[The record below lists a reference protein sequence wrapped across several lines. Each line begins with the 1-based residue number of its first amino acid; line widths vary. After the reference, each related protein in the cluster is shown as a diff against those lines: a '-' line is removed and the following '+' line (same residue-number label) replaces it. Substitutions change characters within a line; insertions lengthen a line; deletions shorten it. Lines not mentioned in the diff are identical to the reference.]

1 MSTMYERIE
10 QLCKDN
16 LITITEMCRELKI
29 GRSSLSELGRGRSK
43 KLNATS
49 TVKIANYFSVSP
61 EYLADG
67 IPESVQKHFIPEP
80 QREEIKSSARATV
93 NDLSKDLRERIEA
106 QITVYECL
114 FSRSYQSQGYDSRHV
129 CFEDYVAMMLN
140 QNRQEQLIPSDVFS
154 ALVSVYGQKEGIEEG
169 KSYAIIS
176 NVQVVSKPTFALS
189 ESEKQHIKKYRS
201 LDHYGRKA
209 VDSLMDIELER
220 CSVVVELPRLITLP
234 MADLPASAG
243 TGQWLD
249 ENTHF
254 EDIDV
259 IDTPQARTANIIIK
273 VSGDSM
279 EPLYHDGDALLVQR
293 KAEVEQGEIGV
304 FIIDGCGYIK
314 KLGHNELIS
323 VNPEYDNIVL
333 TSDNAAVCFGKVVGL
348 AQFPK

>member
-1 MSTMYERIE
+1 MRR
-10 QLCKDN
+10 K
-16 LITITEMCRELKI
+16 
-29 GRSSLSELGRGRSK
+29 
-43 KLNATS
+43 A
-49 TVKIANYFSVSP
+49 
-61 EYLADG
+61 
-67 IPESVQKHFIPEP
+67 
-80 QREEIKSSARATV
+80 
-93 NDLSKDLRERIEA
+93 
-106 QITVYECL
+106 
-114 FSRSYQSQGYDSRHV
+114 
-129 CFEDYVAMMLN
+129 
-140 QNRQEQLIPSDVFS
+140 
-154 ALVSVYGQKEGIEEG
+154 
-169 KSYAIIS
+169 
-176 NVQVVSKPTFALS
+176 
-189 ESEKQHIKKYRS
+189 HIKKYRS

-209 VDSLMDIELER
+209 VDSLIDIELER

-249 ENTHF
+249 EDGHF

-259 IDTPQARTANIIIK
+259 IDTPQARMANIIIK

-279 EPLYHDGDALLVQR
+279 EPLFHDGDALLVQR

>member
-1 MSTMYERIE
+1 MTFGNRLKQARENKGYNQKQFADRLGVTPTRLNYWE
-10 QLCKDN
+10 KDKREPDVAIIKQIAQILDVSSDWLIGNN
-16 LITITEMCRELKI
+16 LINVDIT
-29 GRSSLSELGRGRSK
+29 LS
-43 KLNATS
+43 
-49 TVKIANYFSVSP
+49 AN
-61 EYLADG
+61 
-67 IPESVQKHFIPEP
+67 
-80 QREEIKSSARATV
+80 
-93 NDLSKDLRERIEA
+93 
-106 QITVYECL
+106 
-114 FSRSYQSQGYDSRHV
+114 
-129 CFEDYVAMMLN
+129 
-140 QNRQEQLIPSDVFS
+140 
-154 ALVSVYGQKEGIEEG
+154 
-169 KSYAIIS
+169 
-176 NVQVVSKPTFALS
+176 
-189 ESEKQHIKKYRS
+189 EKQHIKKYRS

-249 ENTHF
+249 ENGHF

-323 VNPEYDNIVL
+323 VNPEYDNITL

>member
-1 MSTMYERIE
+1 MTFGNRLKQARENKGYNQKQFAERLGVTPTRLNYWE
-10 QLCKDN
+10 KDKREPDVAIIKQIAQILEVSSDWLIGNN
-16 LITITEMCRELKI
+16 LINVDIT
-29 GRSSLSELGRGRSK
+29 LS
-43 KLNATS
+43 
-49 TVKIANYFSVSP
+49 AN
-61 EYLADG
+61 
-67 IPESVQKHFIPEP
+67 
-80 QREEIKSSARATV
+80 
-93 NDLSKDLRERIEA
+93 
-106 QITVYECL
+106 
-114 FSRSYQSQGYDSRHV
+114 
-129 CFEDYVAMMLN
+129 
-140 QNRQEQLIPSDVFS
+140 
-154 ALVSVYGQKEGIEEG
+154 
-169 KSYAIIS
+169 
-176 NVQVVSKPTFALS
+176 
-189 ESEKQHIKKYRS
+189 EKQHIKKYRS

-249 ENTHF
+249 ENAHF

-259 IDTPQARTANIIIK
+259 IETPQSKKANIIIK

-293 KAEVEQGEIGV
+293 QDRMEQGEIGV

-323 VNPEYDNIVL
+323 VNPEYNNITL

>member
-1 MSTMYERIE
+1 MTFGNRLKQARENKGYNQKQFAERLGVTPTRLNYWE
-10 QLCKDN
+10 KDKREPDVAIIKQIAQILDVSSDWLIGNN
-16 LITITEMCRELKI
+16 LINVDIT
-29 GRSSLSELGRGRSK
+29 LS
-43 KLNATS
+43 
-49 TVKIANYFSVSP
+49 AN
-61 EYLADG
+61 
-67 IPESVQKHFIPEP
+67 
-80 QREEIKSSARATV
+80 
-93 NDLSKDLRERIEA
+93 
-106 QITVYECL
+106 
-114 FSRSYQSQGYDSRHV
+114 
-129 CFEDYVAMMLN
+129 
-140 QNRQEQLIPSDVFS
+140 
-154 ALVSVYGQKEGIEEG
+154 
-169 KSYAIIS
+169 
-176 NVQVVSKPTFALS
+176 
-189 ESEKQHIKKYRS
+189 EKQHIKKYRS

-209 VDSLMDIELER
+209 VDSLIDIELER

-249 ENTHF
+249 EDGHF

-279 EPLYHDGDALLVQR
+279 EPLYHDGDAILVQR

-323 VNPEYDNIVL
+323 VNPEYNNITL
-333 TSDNAAVCFGKVVGL
+333 TPDNAAVCFGKVVGL

>member
-1 MSTMYERIE
+1 MTFGNRLKQARENKGYNQKQFAERLGVTPTRLNYWEKDKREPDVAIIKQIAQILE
-10 QLCKDN
+10 VSSDWLIGDN
-16 LITITEMCRELKI
+16 LINVDIT
-29 GRSSLSELGRGRSK
+29 LS
-43 KLNATS
+43 
-49 TVKIANYFSVSP
+49 AN
-61 EYLADG
+61 
-67 IPESVQKHFIPEP
+67 
-80 QREEIKSSARATV
+80 
-93 NDLSKDLRERIEA
+93 
-106 QITVYECL
+106 
-114 FSRSYQSQGYDSRHV
+114 
-129 CFEDYVAMMLN
+129 
-140 QNRQEQLIPSDVFS
+140 
-154 ALVSVYGQKEGIEEG
+154 
-169 KSYAIIS
+169 
-176 NVQVVSKPTFALS
+176 
-189 ESEKQHIKKYRS
+189 EKQHIKKYRS

-209 VDSLMDIELER
+209 VDGLMDIELER

-249 ENTHF
+249 ENGHF

-323 VNPEYDNIVL
+323 VNPEYDNITL

>member
-1 MSTMYERIE
+1 MTFGNRLKQARENKGYNQKQFAERLGVTPTRLNYWE
-10 QLCKDN
+10 KDKREPDVAIIKQIAQILDVSSDWLIGNN
-16 LITITEMCRELKI
+16 LINVDIT
-29 GRSSLSELGRGRSK
+29 LS
-43 KLNATS
+43 
-49 TVKIANYFSVSP
+49 AN
-61 EYLADG
+61 
-67 IPESVQKHFIPEP
+67 
-80 QREEIKSSARATV
+80 
-93 NDLSKDLRERIEA
+93 
-106 QITVYECL
+106 
-114 FSRSYQSQGYDSRHV
+114 
-129 CFEDYVAMMLN
+129 
-140 QNRQEQLIPSDVFS
+140 
-154 ALVSVYGQKEGIEEG
+154 
-169 KSYAIIS
+169 
-176 NVQVVSKPTFALS
+176 
-189 ESEKQHIKKYRS
+189 EKQHIKKYRS
-201 LDHYGRKA
+201 LDHYGQKA

-249 ENTHF
+249 ENAHF

-259 IDTPQARTANIIIK
+259 IETPQSKKANIIIK

-323 VNPEYDNIVL
+323 VNPEYNNITL